1 MNGSVNILA
10 ELRQVL
16 DIEIEALHS
25 VKNNFD
31 GQFVKAVEALHAC
44 QGQVVVTG
52 IGKSGIVAKKIA
64 STLRSTGTAA
74 VFLHAGEAL
83 HGDLGLVR
91 PGDVV
96 LAIGKSGESTDLN
109 AVLRILR
116 KSGTTIIALTSSPD
130 SAMAGLSDIVLNLK
144 IPREA
149 CPLNLAP
156 TASTTA
162 TIAVGDALAVV
173 LMKLKNISKED
184 FASRHPGGQI
194 GARLLFTVS
203 DVMRKGPDNPIIASD
218 QSIKEMIVR
227 ITAFRVGAISV
238 VNSKGEL
245 LGLVTDYDIRRA
257 LESDRNLFSMKITD
271 VMNPSPDYISAGA
284 KAVEALEMMRHRT
297 KPTAILPV
305 IDDEKKVVGMVHLH
319 DLLAAGL

>member
-1 MNGSVNILA
+1 MKDSVNILA

-25 VKNNFD
+25 IKNNFD
-31 GQFVKAVEALHAC
+31 DQFVKAVEALHAC

-91 PGDVV
+91 SGDVV
-96 LAIGKSGESTDLN
+96 IAIGKSGESTELN

-162 TIAVGDALAVV
+162 TIAVGDAFAVA

-203 DVMRKGPDNPIIASD
+203 DVMRKGPDNPIIAVD

-238 VNSKGEL
+238 VNPKGEL

-257 LESDRNLFSMKITD
+257 LESDRNLFSMKISD
-271 VMNPSPDYISAGA
+271 VMNPSPDYIYAGA

-305 IDDEKKVVGMVHLH
+305 IDDQKKVVGMVHLH